1 MFRVFSIQGQL
12 EFETYANQGAQEN
25 YISAMSIEEYDAD
38 DSSLP
43 SFLKPEPRKPPHWS
57 WKRTRTGRFSVY
69 MPHRFAVLLG
79 GILGVIFAVRP
90 SLRFGLR
97 SLFIATALVAIVLTM
112 IAISK

>member
-25 YISAMSIEEYDAD
+25 YISAMSIEEYDAAA
-38 DSSLP
+38 SSLF
-43 SFLKPEPRKPPHWS
+43 FLKPEPRKPPHWG
-57 WKRTRTGRFSVY
+57 WERTRTGRFSVY
-69 MPHRFAVLLG
+69 MPHRITVLLS

-97 SLFIATALVAIVLTM
+97 SLFIATAL
-112 IAISK
+112 IAILLGTVIVWR